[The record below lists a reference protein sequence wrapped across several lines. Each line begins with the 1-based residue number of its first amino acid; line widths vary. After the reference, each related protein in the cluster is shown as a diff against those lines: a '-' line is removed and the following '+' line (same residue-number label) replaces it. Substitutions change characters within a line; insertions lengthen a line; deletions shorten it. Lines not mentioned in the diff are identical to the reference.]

1 MIHRL
6 SCPPIVPDPAGP
18 LVLDWDDAAGTVSG
32 PGAATIR
39 RWQRAGVVPLH
50 PQPASHTLGP
60 ARRRISPADLAAIIG
75 WQHRLPEE
83 LAGHYPALLDA
94 TADEPTAA
102 ELADIFPDR
111 LPAAGDPTPARQLPA
126 AAVLY

>member
-6 SCPPIVPDPAGP
+6 TCAPIAPDPAGP
-18 LVLDWDDAAGTVSG
+18 LVLDWDDATGTVSG

-60 ARRRISPADLAAIIG
+60 ARRRISPADLAAIVG
-75 WQHRLPEE
+75 WQHRLPDA
-83 LAGHYPALLDA
+83 LADHYPALLDA
-94 TADEPTAA
+94 TDDDPTAD
-102 ELADIFPDR
+102 ELADIYPDG
-111 LPAAGDPTPARQLPA
+111 LPAAGDPPPARQPA
-126 AAVLY
+126 SAILY